1 MRVENNRAI
10 LTSANVLVAGG
21 KKKMKRFK
29 RNCQKTS
36 LSCIFFPSIFL
47 YISIFF
53 RKKMK
58 ELVQFFNFF
67 LAILFFHTFTS
78 AFRFFQSLFM
88 YSSSCDYHH
97 HLFFVFPV
105 LPRNMPA
112 IIHIKNTIF
121 VIYNREFYWDPT
133 RAACGGRWF
142 FLLIEILWVR

>member
-1 MRVENNRAI
+1 
-10 LTSANVLVAGG
+10 
-21 KKKMKRFK
+21 
-29 RNCQKTS
+29 
-36 LSCIFFPSIFL
+36 
-47 YISIFF
+47 
-53 RKKMK
+53 MK

-67 LAILFFHTFTS
+67 LAILFFHAFTS

-133 RAACGGRWF
+133 RVGGDEF
-142 FLLIEILWVR
+142 FSYRDSLSLLICYRCVTNSLKNYKKNVVALSFFPVFGLS

>member
-1 MRVENNRAI
+1 
-10 LTSANVLVAGG
+10 
-21 KKKMKRFK
+21 MKRFK

-36 LSCIFFPSIFL
+36 LSCIFPSIFL

-53 RKKMK
+53 VKKMK

-105 LPRNMPA
+105 PLPRNMPA

-121 VIYNREFYWDPT
+121 VIYIIANFTGTLRV
-133 RAACGGRWF
+133 RRVGGDEF
-142 FLLIEILWVR
+142 FLLIEIL